1 LENKC
6 EEYRRTT
13 PLAIVNASDVNC
25 PEDLA
30 TGSASCFIKMSEV
43 SVEGLRQAFLDP
55 VSRIRLA
62 SDPLP
67 EQHAEFVAMAWQG
80 GFLDGA
86 RVHLDENLNALIG
99 GRGNGKST
107 VIESLRYVL
116 ALEPLGED
124 AKKAHEGIIRQVCRS
139 GTKVSLLV
147 RSYSPAKREYLIE
160 RTIPNPPVVRDDSGA
175 VLTLTPTDVISQVE
189 IYGQHEISELA
200 NNRDKLTR
208 LLERFMERDVIL
220 ARRKSDLVRQLER
233 SRGRL
238 VEVNKEL
245 AQIEERLAS
254 LPALEEMLKRYQDAG
269 LEEKLKEQSLLV
281 REERVLKTT
290 SERMTPFREL
300 LEQLQRDLPIDRA
313 FLAPKALED
322 LPGRDILAKAATVLE
337 ALERKLDIIA
347 DQMTQALA
355 KADQDLAAVRRQ
367 WAARKAAEQATY
379 EQILRELQKA
389 KVDGEEFLRLRRQIE
404 ELRPLRERK
413 SILGRD
419 LKEQEDNRRN
429 LLVEWEDVKA
439 EEFRRLERAAK
450 KVTRK
455 LSGRVRVQ
463 VTRAGN
469 REPLVQL
476 LRDEVGG
483 RLSEATEA
491 LREREDLSLAELAGA
506 CRNGKDALARGFA
519 LPPAQAERIAQAPPE
534 VLMRTEELDL
544 PPTTTIELNVAAQ
557 EETPDWQ
564 ALDDLSTGQKATAV
578 LLLLLLE
585 SDAPLVVDQPE
596 DDLDNRFITEGVVP
610 RMREEKRRR
619 QFVFA
624 THNANI
630 PVLGD
635 AELIVGLTA
644 VGEAGEGKARMPV
657 EHMGSIDADPVRE
670 LVEEVLEGGKDAFEM
685 RRLKYGF

>member
-1 LENKC
+1 
-6 EEYRRTT
+6 
-13 PLAIVNASDVNC
+13 
-25 PEDLA
+25 
-30 TGSASCFIKMSEV
+30 M
-43 SVEGLRQAFLDP
+43 
-55 VSRIRLA
+55 RL
-62 SDPLP
+62 
-67 EQHAEFVAMAWQG
+67 
-80 GFLDGA
+80 
-86 RVHLDENLNALIG
+86 
-99 GRGNGKST
+99 
-107 VIESLRYVL
+107 
-116 ALEPLGED
+116 
-124 AKKAHEGIIRQVCRS
+124 
-139 GTKVSLLV
+139 
-147 RSYSPAKREYLIE
+147 
-160 RTIPNPPVVRDDSGA
+160 
-175 VLTLTPTDVISQVE
+175 
-189 IYGQHEISELA
+189 
-200 NNRDKLTR
+200 
-208 LLERFMERDVIL
+208 
-220 ARRKSDLVRQLER
+220 
-233 SRGRL
+233 
-238 VEVNKEL
+238 NKEL

-469 REPLVQL
+469 REPLLQL

>member
-1 LENKC
+1 
-6 EEYRRTT
+6 
-13 PLAIVNASDVNC
+13 
-25 PEDLA
+25 
-30 TGSASCFIKMSEV
+30 
-43 SVEGLRQAFLDP
+43 
-55 VSRIRLA
+55 
-62 SDPLP
+62 
-67 EQHAEFVAMAWQG
+67 
-80 GFLDGA
+80 
-86 RVHLDENLNALIG
+86 
-99 GRGNGKST
+99 
-107 VIESLRYVL
+107 
-116 ALEPLGED
+116 EPLGED

-506 CRNGKDALARGFA
+506 CRNGKDALARG
-519 LPPAQAERIAQAPPE
+519 
-534 VLMRTEELDL
+534 
-544 PPTTTIELNVAAQ
+544 
-557 EETPDWQ
+557 
-564 ALDDLSTGQKATAV
+564 
-578 LLLLLLE
+578 
-585 SDAPLVVDQPE
+585 
-596 DDLDNRFITEGVVP
+596 
-610 RMREEKRRR
+610 
-619 QFVFA
+619 
-624 THNANI
+624 
-630 PVLGD
+630 
-635 AELIVGLTA
+635 
-644 VGEAGEGKARMPV
+644 
-657 EHMGSIDADPVRE
+657 
-670 LVEEVLEGGKDAFEM
+670 
-685 RRLKYGF
+685 